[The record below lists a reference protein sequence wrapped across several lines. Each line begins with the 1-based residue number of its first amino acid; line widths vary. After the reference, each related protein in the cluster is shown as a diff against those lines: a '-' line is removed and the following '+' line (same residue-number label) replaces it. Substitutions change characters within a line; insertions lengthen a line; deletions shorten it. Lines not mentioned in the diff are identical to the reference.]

1 MQPLAGSG
9 FVSLIGV
16 PSRTRYWMFP
26 FDPKYSFNVENTLL
40 CWPLAAATPPR

>member
-9 FVSLIGV
+9 LVSLIGA
-16 PSRTRYWMFP
+16 PSLTWYLMVP

-40 CWPLAAATPPR
+40 CWPLAAATSPR